1 MSARLSISTKASITQ
16 TEFSSSTS
24 CLAEASPAAY
34 PHFDEP
40 PNLASGDI
48 VEWIGLTQ
56 AKKG

>member
-1 MSARLSISTKASITQ
+1 LSISTKASITQ